1 MMKLAVRTLRF
12 RKGGFVA
19 TFVAVVFGTAI
30 VLACGGLMETGIR
43 SNVPATRFAT
53 ADLVVTGP
61 DSHLRPGREDATP
74 LTEQTGVAA
83 DLAPKLRA
91 IPGVKEVIG
100 DLSFATPIQLTAPSS
115 RPTGADTFLPAEGH
129 SWASARLTP
138 YKLTSG
144 APPTRPNDVV
154 VDTSTARSANLR
166 VGSKITLLTNGAPT
180 TYTVRGLA
188 DGPAGHTFFSS
199 PEAPRLANT
208 PGTFASLALIVA
220 PGTDLGTVKDAVEEQ
235 GDLTVRTGADRGLA
249 EHPDAAQFQE
259 ALIAV
264 AGSFGG
270 IATLTMMF
278 VVASTLALA
287 AQHREREFAL
297 LRSIGTTPGQV
308 RRMIL
313 GESLLVSI
321 PAVLVGIIPGFL
333 LGRFLFDQLAEHG
346 VASPYVEFH
355 QGWIPFAAG
364 AGAAVLAA
372 IGAALIAA
380 RKSAK
385 IKPVEALVEAGLQR
399 KWFTWTRAILG
410 VLSLGGAIALMIV
423 TATVMTGPLAAATAG
438 PAVLCWA
445 IGIALLGPF
454 WTKLTLAL
462 IRWPLY
468 AVSRVNG
475 RLAIVNVTARSV
487 AMSAAVMPVMLAVG
501 ISTANLYMQTTSVHA
516 TEQAFTKDLRA
527 DAVLVSSTGTGLPA
541 SLLDDVRKVPGVA
554 GASAYVTSLGAVDAP
569 RKAPFAEDG
578 APLIGVSAQGVDGP
592 APVRITSGSLEN
604 LTGSTIAVPDRMVE
618 KTGEGLGSTV
628 KLTLGDGTPADLRV
642 VATFAAERGYESL
655 VLPAELLAKH
665 TTGRLAP
672 QILVRYSPGADPA
685 AALAATAARH
695 PGVQV
700 AGRDALIES
709 NRADAQTQAWVNYL
723 LVGLLIGYTAVSV
736 VNTLASSTIRRRRE
750 FALQRL
756 TGSTRG
762 QVLRM
767 LTTESTLI
775 TATGVIL
782 GTVVAVATLVPFS
795 AKLSGS
801 AIPHG
806 PWSIYLVIVAA
817 AAALT
822 YLSTLIPATGVL
834 RTSPAET
841 TSRPD

>member
-43 SNVPATRFAT
+43 SNVPATRLAA
-53 ADLVVTGP
+53 ADLIVTGP

-74 LTEQTGVAA
+74 LTEQTGVPAETA
-83 DLAPKLRA
+83 TKLRA
-91 IPGVKEVIG
+91 IDGVTEVVG
-100 DLSFATPIQLTAPSS
+100 DLTFPAPLRTANSFVQ
-115 RPTGADTFLPAEGH
+115 AEGH
-129 SWASARLTP
+129 SWTSARLAP
-138 YKLTSG
+138 YKLLSG
-144 APPTRPNDVV
+144 TPPAAPGDVV
-154 VDTSTARSANLR
+154 LDSSTARATNLQ
-166 VGSKITLLTNGAPT
+166 VGSRITLLTNGEPS
-180 TYTVRGLA
+180 TYTVRGVA

-199 PEAPRLANT
+199 AEATRLAAT
-208 PGTFASLALIVA
+208 PGTFTSLAVLVA
-220 PGTDLGTVKDAVEEQ
+220 PGKDIGTVKDAIEDLS
-235 GDLTVRTGADRGLA
+235 GDLTIRTGADRGLA

-308 RRMIL
+308 RKMIL

-321 PAVLVGIIPGFL
+321 PAVLIGVVPGFL

-355 QGWIPFAAG
+355 QGLIPFAAG

-372 IGAALIAA
+372 VGAALIAA
-380 RKSAK
+380 RKSAR

-399 KWFTWTRAILG
+399 KWFTWTRLILG

-438 PAVLCWA
+438 PSVLCWA

-468 AVSRVNG
+468 AVSKVNG
-475 RLAIVNVTARSV
+475 RLAIVNVSARSV

-501 ISTANLYMQTTSVHA
+501 ISTANLYMQTTQVHA
-516 TEQAFTKDLRA
+516 SEQAFTKDLKA
-527 DAVLVSSTGTGLPA
+527 DAVLVSTAGTGLPA
-541 SLLDDVRKVPGVA
+541 SLLNDVRKVPGVA
-554 GASAYVTSLGAVDAP
+554 GASSYVTSLGAVDAP

-578 APLIGVSAQGVDGP
+578 APLVGVSAQDGNGP
-592 APVRITSGSLEN
+592 APVRVTSGSLEA
-604 LTGSTIAVPDRMVE
+604 LTGRTIAVPDRMVE
-618 KTGEGLGSTV
+618 KTGEGIGSTV
-628 KLTLGDGTPADLRV
+628 KLTLGDGVPVDLRV
-642 VATFAAERGYESL
+642 VATFDAERGYESL

-665 TTGRLAP
+665 TTERLAP
-672 QILVRYSPGADPA
+672 QLLVRYSPGANPAPALAEVA
-685 AALAATAARH
+685 AAH
-695 PGVQV
+695 PGVHV
-700 AGRDALIES
+700 AGREALIED
-709 NRADAQTQAWVNYL
+709 NKADAQTQAWVNYL

-756 TGSTRG
+756 TGSTRS

-767 LTTESTLI
+767 LTTESTLV
-775 TATGVIL
+775 TLTGVLL
-782 GTVVAVATLVPFS
+782 GSVVAAATLLPFS
-795 AKLSGS
+795 AKVSGS

-806 PWSIYLVIVAA
+806 PWSIYLIIVGAA
-817 AAALT
+817 ALLT
-822 YLSTLIPATGVL
+822 YLSTLVPATGVL

>member
-12 RKGGFVA
+12 RKGGFIA

-43 SNVPATRFAT
+43 SNVPAERLAS
-53 ADLVVTGP
+53 AEILVTGNQ
-61 DSHLRPGREDATP
+61 SHPRPGAEDPTP
-74 LTEQTGVAA
+74 LREQVGVPADAA
-83 DLAPKLRA
+83 AKIRA
-91 IPGVKEVIG
+91 VDGVTEVIG
-100 DLSFATPIQLTAPSS
+100 DLTFATPVQTAGS
-115 RPTGADTFLPAEGH
+115 FVPAEGH
-129 SWASARLTP
+129 SWTSARLAP
-138 YKLTSG
+138 YKLVSG
-144 APPTRPNDVV
+144 TPPAAPGDVV
-154 VDTSTARSANLR
+154 LDSSTARTASVR
-166 VGSKITLLTNGAPT
+166 VGSRITLLTNGEPT
-180 TYTVRGLA
+180 TYTVRGIA

-199 PEAPRLANT
+199 PEATRLAAT
-208 PGTFASLALIVA
+208 PGRFSSLGVLVA
-220 PGTDLGTVKDAVEEQ
+220 PGKDLDTVKDAIEDVA
-235 GDLTVRTGADRGLA
+235 GDLTLHTGADRGLA
-249 EHPDAAQFQE
+249 EHPEASQSRE

-270 IATLTMMF
+270 IATITMMF
-278 VVASTLALA
+278 VVASTLALS

-321 PAVLVGIIPGFL
+321 PAVLIGLFPGIW
-333 LGRFLFDQLAEHG
+333 LGRFLFDQLAENG
-346 VASPYVEFH
+346 VSSPVLEFH

-380 RKSAK
+380 RKSAR

-399 KWFTWTRAILG
+399 KWFTWTRLILG
-410 VLSLGGAIALMIV
+410 VLSLGGAIALAIV
-423 TATVMTGPLAAATAG
+423 TVAVMTGPLAAATAG

-445 IGIALLGPF
+445 IGITLLGPF
-454 WTKLTLAL
+454 WTKLVLAL

-475 RLAIVNVTARSV
+475 RLAIINVTARSV

-501 ISTANLYMQTTSVHA
+501 ISTANIYMQTTQVHA
-516 TEQAFTKDLRA
+516 SEQAFTKDLKA
-527 DAVLVSSTGTGLPA
+527 DGVLGSVTGTGLPA
-541 SLLDDVRKVPGVA
+541 SLLPAVREVPGVA
-554 GASAYVTSLGAVDAP
+554 SASAYVTSYGAVDEP
-569 RKAPFAEDG
+569 RNAPFDEDG
-578 APLIGVSAQGVDGP
+578 APLLGVSAQGKDGA
-592 APVRITSGSLEN
+592 APVRVTSGSLEG
-604 LTGSTIAVPDRMVE
+604 LTGTTVAVPDRLVE
-618 KTGEGLGSTV
+618 KTGRGIGSTI
-628 KLTLGDGTPADLRV
+628 KLTLGDGTPVELRV
-642 VATFAAERGYESL
+642 IATVAAERGYETL
-655 VLPAELLAKH
+655 VLPADLLAAH
-665 TTGRLAP
+665 TTDRLAP
-672 QILVRYSPGADPA
+672 QILVRYASGANPA
-685 AALAATAARH
+685 PALAKLADTH

-700 AGRDALIES
+700 SGREALIAGNSE
-709 NRADAQTQAWVNYL
+709 DLQTQAWVNYM

-767 LTTESTLI
+767 LTTESTLVI
-775 TATGVIL
+775 AAGVLL
-782 GTVVAVATLVPFS
+782 GTAVALATLIPF
-795 AKLSGS
+795 AATVSGS
-801 AIPHG
+801 GVPHG
-806 PWSIYLVIVAA
+806 PWWIYLAIVAA
-817 AAALT
+817 AAGLT